1 MSKILTPGIVA
12 PAFSLSSSATQ
23 KISLKDA
30 LTKGNVILLFYPE
43 DSSPACINQMI
54 LFSEAYPLIQNRE
67 TQMFGISTDSVASQ
81 QAFAAQQKIAFPLLS
96 DSDPVAAVA
105 KAYGVFSY
113 TNQLAQQALVL
124 IDASG
129 NIRWSFL
136 SPPEI
141 NPGAAVIL
149 HALEALFENETQTTA
164 LTLPPNAE
172 DHAFNGPAVNLIFL
186 QYGDYQSPDCAA
198 ARSAVKA
205 VQTQFGDGLTYV
217 YRHFPLA
224 RVHPEAQA
232 AAEVAEFAASQGKFW
247 EMHDLLFDNQA
258 TLGTATYTKLATSLG
273 LDSTALTAALAAKTF
288 APNVQADFEGGVR
301 TGVNGTPCFYMG
313 GPYVNTTRYN
323 GKIDGEMMII
333 SMNGILDPD
342 S

>member
-1 MSKILTPGIVA
+1 M
-12 PAFSLSSSATQ
+12 ATQ

-43 DSSPACINQMI
+43 DSSPACINQMV

-81 QAFAAQQKIAFPLLS
+81 QVFAAQQKIAFPLLS

-136 SPPEI
+136 SPPRLI
-141 NPGAAVIL
+141 PA
-149 HALEALFENETQTTA
+149 
-164 LTLPPNAE
+164 PPSSSMPSKPSSRTNSN
-172 DHAFNGPAVNLIFL
+172 HRPHPAPQCGRPRLQRTRRQSHFL

-205 VQTQFGDGLTYV
+205 MQTQFGDGLTYV